1 MQKIIKQN
9 FEGLSLEEAEQ
20 QAEYTWQKD
29 EIAFY
34 FCYIYCDVFK
44 VRFTGKHWLIQS
56 GRFSNP
62 EKIYQYE
69 YLDGSD
75 LSSRHLQTSNPEE
88 KVSHS
93 KEEIFFTT
101 KEDAISKGLEYIK
114 FIKKDALKK
123 FRKDLAKLTTYSD
136 QQL

>member
-9 FEGLSLEEAEQ
+9 FEGLSLEDAGK

-44 VRFTGKHWLIQS
+44 VRFTGKHWLIQN

-75 LSSRHLQTSNPEE
+75 PSNYHLQTPNPEE
-88 KVSHS
+88 KISHG
-93 KEEIFFTT
+93 KEDVFFTT
-101 KEDAISKGLEYIK
+101 KEECISKGLGYIK
-114 FIKKDALKK
+114 YIKKDALKK
-123 FRKDLAKLTTYSD
+123 FKTDLAKLTTYSD